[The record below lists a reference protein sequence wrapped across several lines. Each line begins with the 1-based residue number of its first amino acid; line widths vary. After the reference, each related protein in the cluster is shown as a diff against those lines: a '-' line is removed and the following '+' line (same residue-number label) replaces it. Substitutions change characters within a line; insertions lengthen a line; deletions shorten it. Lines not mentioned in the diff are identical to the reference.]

1 MRSISLDTFTFHG
14 SSCLSRGLGDVYK
27 RQGLDPSRAL
37 IFSLQALQAD
47 LISQEFVMQELPW
60 NVNVSKE
67 IERIDIEKM
76 RSALMGALSATSQA
90 IPQMAAQGQDPS
102 DIVMKIA
109 QTIDNRRSGKSVED
123 SVMAAFKAP
132 EPEPTPAQPPA
143 PEIPGIPGTPGVGIP
158 PQAAPGV
165 EAPVEAQASA
175 TMGGAP
181 VEAQPGATPPAN
193 IQEILARLGG

>member
-1 MRSISLDTFTFHG
+1 MS
-14 SSCLSRGLGDVYK
+14 
-27 RQGLDPSRAL
+27 GLDPSRAL
-37 IFSLQALQAD
+37 IFSLHALQAN

-76 RSALMGALSATSQA
+76 RTALMGALSATSQA

-109 QTIDNRRSGKSVED
+109 QTIDARRSGKSVED
-123 SVMAAFKAP
+123 SVMEVFKKP
-132 EPEPTPAQPPA
+132 EPEPTAA
-143 PEIPGIPGTPGVGIP
+143 PEANPMDMLNQMAAT
-158 PQAAPGV
+158 PQAAPG
-165 EAPVEAQASA
+165 EGAPVEAQGPE

-181 VEAQPGATPPAN
+181 VEAAPGAPSPN
-193 IQEILARLGG
+193 IQDILAQLGG

>member
-1 MRSISLDTFTFHG
+1 MS
-14 SSCLSRGLGDVYK
+14 
-27 RQGLDPSRAL
+27 GLDPSRAL
-37 IFSLQALQAD
+37 IFSLQALQAN

-76 RSALMGALSATSQA
+76 RGALMGALSATSQA

-109 QTIDNRRSGKSVED
+109 EVIDARRSGKTVED
-123 SVMAAFKAP
+123 SVMSVFKKP
-132 EPEPTPAQPPA
+132 EPEPQPEQQA
-143 PEIPGIPGTPGVGIP
+143 PNPMDMMAGMGGL
-158 PQAAPGV
+158 PQAAPG
-165 EAPVEAQASA
+165 EGAPVEAQASA

-181 VEAQPGATPPAN
+181 VEALPGATPPPGDAAML
-193 IQEILARLGG
+193 QEVLARLGGQ

>member
-1 MRSISLDTFTFHG
+1 MS
-14 SSCLSRGLGDVYK
+14 
-27 RQGLDPSRAL
+27 GLDPSRAL
-37 IFSLQALQAD
+37 IFSLQALQAN

-76 RSALMGALSATSQA
+76 RGALMGALSATSQA

-123 SVMAAFKAP
+123 SVMDAFKAP
-132 EPEPTPAQPPA
+132 EPEPTPEQPMA
-143 PEIPGIPGTPGVGIP
+143 PEIPGIPGTPGTGIP